1 MYNIFVAYCKNAGI
15 GYKNELPWK
24 ISKDLIKFQKLT
36 TGNGNNAVI
45 MGKNTFLSNKFLKNR
60 DNLVLSTSLQ
70 LDKKYNNHILKS
82 FHDIELLLQFIQ
94 SKNYNKVWI
103 IGGESIYKLF
113 LQKEKVDYIYN
124 TYIEEEFKCDAF
136 MAKIPNNFLLY
147 HSINILDKT
156 KNNNNILNMIYKKIK
171 KGDVLL
177 YKGDKKCEIMGV
189 HYDDMPNLY
198 FTIKIDDNE
207 KQTNLSNLT
216 YI

>member
-1 MYNIFVAYCKNAGI
+1 MYNIIVAFCKNAGI

-124 TYIEEEFKCDAF
+124 TYIEEEFK
-136 MAKIPNNFLLY
+136 
-147 HSINILDKT
+147 
-156 KNNNNILNMIYKKIK
+156 
-171 KGDVLL
+171 
-177 YKGDKKCEIMGV
+177 
-189 HYDDMPNLY
+189 
-198 FTIKIDDNE
+198 
-207 KQTNLSNLT
+207 
-216 YI
+216 